1 MITATTTYTRPNTST
16 VWFHESIGAT
26 IPSAYF
32 KATFLDT
39 GLFATSFWTQTVD
52 DLSMTI
58 VSTFPN
64 WDSWYSL
71 EADLQQT
78 EYNIQRDQYC
88 TTHGQSFAGT
98 IFSEVQ

>member
-1 MITATTTYTRPNTST
+1 MLIATTSYTRPNTST

-39 GLFATSFWTQTVD
+39 GLFATSFMTQTVD
-52 DLSMTI
+52 GLSMSI
-58 VSTFPN
+58 VSTFSS
-64 WDSWYSL
+64 WDSWYTL
-71 EADLQQT
+71 EADQHQT

-88 TTHGQSFAGT
+88 STHSQSNAGT